1 MIAPNLDI
9 YVFTGQG
16 FVLRFKLVNLHLQL
30 LLLGSALLHPLLH
43 VVHVLLLAT
52 PGVLGRNLLAFLKI
66 VFVVCGREYDFYSE
80 VTEAKDKLQLTVP
93 SFQL

>member
-1 MIAPNLDI
+1 MIIILMIAPNLDI

-30 LLLGSALLHPLLH
+30 LLLSGALLHPLLH

-52 PGVLGRNLLAFLKI
+52 PGVLGRNLLAVTLKLYLWCAAFSTI
-66 VFVVCGREYDFYSE
+66 S
-80 VTEAKDKLQLTVP
+80 TER
-93 SFQL
+93 